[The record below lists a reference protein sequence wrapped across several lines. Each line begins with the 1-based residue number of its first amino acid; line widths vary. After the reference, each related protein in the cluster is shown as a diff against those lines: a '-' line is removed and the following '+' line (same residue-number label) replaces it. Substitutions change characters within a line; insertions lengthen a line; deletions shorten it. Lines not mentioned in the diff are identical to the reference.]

1 MSLYGFKR
9 KHGLSFSGLGSSSKM
24 YSDFYNKSSYKGSSF
39 LRFIASHKME
49 ILMFLP
55 FFIMDLSIRIMG
67 YKIDFYPA
75 HYIQPNLFTIIWTGL
90 FIALAKYL
98 KGIIGKIFYLFMFII
113 SFVMFLTNAV
123 YYSLTN
129 FYFNFS
135 LLELASEG
143 SSYIADTIKNTPVY
157 VYILAIFIFVLA
169 IVAVKNMKKSEC
181 FQWKKLLA
189 AVVIFICLHLIIPV
203 TMGSGNKNL
212 KWNSFKKA
220 RNVYNEFSDTNKSMK
235 VAGLYE
241 YTIRNL
247 YITFLKPKEKISD
260 SDRKFL
266 KNIYEAKDEKNPNKY
281 TGMLKGKN
289 VIFLQLEGMDEWLLT
304 KKNTPN
310 LYKLKNESID
320 FTDHYSIYTGGGS
333 TFNSE
338 FAVNTGFTTPISYN
352 ENVYTFNKNTFN
364 NTMAKLFKKE
374 GYAVNAFHMNSSE
387 FYSRGINYKSWGYD
401 NYYGLKDILDS
412 KDKNDLSYELDRKL
426 IENKT
431 FYNKM
436 FKDSERFVD
445 YIISYTPHTPFTTE
459 KEVGKLVAEMK
470 YGKGK
475 IPKLSEEQ
483 VADLMVGETDYMVG
497 LLMQALKDNNLYD
510 NTVIV
515 AYADHYLYTINDK
528 SVFDKYKETD
538 NNLINRTPF
547 FIWSSDMKAEKIDR
561 TNMQMNILPTVLNL
575 FGIDYNCN
583 YYIGKDILSNDYSPL
598 AFFADSSW
606 YDGNAY
612 VADGKVTNGVG
623 ISKTQIE
630 KKSSIVSE
638 LIKKN
643 DLTLKYD
650 FLKDY
655 K

>member
-1 MSLYGFKR
+1 MGSFGFKR
-9 KHGLSFSGLGSSSKM
+9 RHGLSFYGMGHASNTG
-24 YSDFYNKSSYKGSSF
+24 NKSSGGFFDF
-39 LRFIASHKME
+39 LVLHKSE

-55 FFIMDLSIRIMG
+55 FFVMDLSLRIMG
-67 YKIDFYPA
+67 HKIEFYPA
-75 HYIQPNLFTIIWTGL
+75 YYLQPNLFTIIWVGL
-90 FIALAKYL
+90 FIEVTKYL
-98 KGIIGKIFYLFMFII
+98 KGIFGKIFYWLIFII
-113 SFVMFLTNAV
+113 SFIMFLTNAI
-123 YYSLTN
+123 YYPLTS

-143 SSYIADTIKNTPVY
+143 SSYIGDTIKHTPVY
-157 VYILAIFIFVLA
+157 VYIIALIVVVLA
-169 IVAVKNMKKSEC
+169 VAATINMKKSEK
-181 FQWKKLLA
+181 FQGRKLLISFI
-189 AVVIFICLHLIIPV
+189 VFICLHLLIPV

-212 KWNSFKKA
+212 RWNSFKKA
-220 RNVYNEFSDTNKSMK
+220 RNVYNEFSDSNKSMK
-235 VAGLYE
+235 VSGLYE
-241 YTIRNL
+241 YTVRNF

-260 SDRKFL
+260 SDKKFL
-266 KNIYEAKDEKNPNKY
+266 KNIYEAKDDKKPNDY
-281 TGMLKGKN
+281 TGLFKGKN

-310 LYKLKNESID
+310 LYKLKNESVD
-320 FTDHYSIYTGGGS
+320 FTNHFSIYTGGGS

-364 NTMAKLFKKE
+364 NTMAKLFKNQ
-374 GYAVNAFHMNSSE
+374 GYSVNAFHMNSSE
-387 FYSRGINYKSWGYD
+387 FYSRGINYRSWGYD

-412 KDKNDLSYELDRKL
+412 KDKEDLSYELDRKL

-436 FKDSERFVD
+436 FKQNDKFVD

-475 IPKLSEEQ
+475 VPKLSEEQ

-497 LLMQALKDNNLYD
+497 LLIQALKDNNLYD

-528 SVFDKYKETD
+528 SVLDKYKETD

-547 FIWSSDMKAEKIDR
+547 FIWSSDVKSQKIDKA
-561 TNMQMNILPTVLNL
+561 NMQMNILPTVLNL
-575 FGIDYNCN
+575 FGIDYNSN
-583 YYIGKDILSNDYSPL
+583 YYIGKDILSDDYEPL
-598 AFFADSSW
+598 AFFSDSSW

-612 VADGKVTNGVG
+612 VSDAKVTNGAKIFEDEV
-623 ISKTQIE
+623 E
-630 KKSSIVSE
+630 KKSKTVEE

>member
-1 MSLYGFKR
+1 MRSRRKR
-9 KHGLSFSGLGSSSKM
+9 GLSFYGMGSASKRHSGFNMRGGSKRDGGFFS
-24 YSDFYNKSSYKGSSF
+24 
-39 LRFIASHKME
+39 FIAKHKGE
-49 ILMFLP
+49 ILMFLS
-55 FFIMDLSIRIMG
+55 FFVMDLSLRIMG
-67 YKIDFYPA
+67 HKIEFYPA
-75 HYIQPNLFTIIWTGL
+75 YYLQPNLFTIIWAGL
-90 FIALAKYL
+90 FIAFTKYL
-98 KGIIGKIFYLFMFII
+98 KGIAGKIFYWLMFII
-113 SFVMFLTNAV
+113 SFIMFLTNAI
-123 YYSLTN
+123 YYSLTS

-143 SSYIADTIKNTPVY
+143 SSYIADTIKHTPVY
-157 VYILAIFIFVLA
+157 VYILAAVVIVLA
-169 IVAVKNMKKSEC
+169 VIATVSTKKSEK
-181 FQWKKLLA
+181 FQWKKLVA
-189 AVVIFICLHLIIPV
+189 AVIIFVCLHLLIPV

-212 KWNSFKKA
+212 RWNSFKKA
-220 RNVYNEFSDTNKSMK
+220 RNVYSEFSDSNKSMK
-235 VAGLYE
+235 VSGLYE
-241 YTIRNL
+241 YTVRNF
-247 YITFLKPKEKISD
+247 YITFLKPKAKISE
-260 SDRKFL
+260 SDEKFL
-266 KNIYEAKDEKNPNKY
+266 KNIYEAEDEKKSNDY
-281 TGMLKGKN
+281 TGMFKGKN

-364 NTMAKLFKKE
+364 NTMAKLFKAQ

-401 NYYGLKDILDS
+401 NYYGLKDMLDGR
-412 KDKNDLSYELDRKL
+412 DKEDLSYELDRKL
-426 IENKT
+426 IENTT
-431 FYNKM
+431 FYDKM
-436 FKDSERFVD
+436 FKENDRFVD
-445 YIISYTPHTPFTTE
+445 YIISYTPHTPFTAE

-475 IPKLSEEQ
+475 VPELSEEQ

-497 LLMQALKDNNLYD
+497 LLIQALKDNDLYD

-528 SVFDKYKETD
+528 SVLDKYKETD

-547 FIWSSDMKAEKIDR
+547 FIWSSDVKAEKVDR

-575 FGIDYNCN
+575 FGIDYNSN
-583 YYIGKDILSNDYSPL
+583 YYIGKDILSDDYSPL
-598 AFFADSSW
+598 AFFSDSSW

-612 VADGKVTNGVG
+612 VADGVVTNGAK
-623 ISKTQIE
+623 ISEAEIE
-630 KKSSIVSE
+630 KKSSIVSD

>member
-9 KHGLSFSGLGSSSKM
+9 KHGLSFSGLGSSS
-24 YSDFYNKSSYKGSSF
+24 KGSSF

-75 HYIQPNLFTIIWTGL
+75 YYIQPNLFTIIWTGL

-98 KGIIGKIFYLFMFII
+98 KGVIGKIFYLLMFII

-169 IVAVKNMKKSEC
+169 IVAVKNIKKGEC

-189 AVVIFICLHLIIPV
+189 AVVIFICLHLFIPV

-241 YTIRNL
+241 YTLRNL

-266 KNIYEAKDEKNPNKY
+266 KNIYEAKDEKKPNKY

-436 FKDSERFVD
+436 FKGSERFVD

-528 SVFDKYKETD
+528 SVLGKYKETD

-575 FGIDYNCN
+575 FGIDYNSN

>member
-1 MSLYGFKR
+1 M
-9 KHGLSFSGLGSSSKM
+9 
-24 YSDFYNKSSYKGSSF
+24 
-39 LRFIASHKME
+39 
-49 ILMFLP
+49 
-55 FFIMDLSIRIMG
+55 
-67 YKIDFYPA
+67 
-75 HYIQPNLFTIIWTGL
+75 
-90 FIALAKYL
+90 
-98 KGIIGKIFYLFMFII
+98 
-113 SFVMFLTNAV
+113 
-123 YYSLTN
+123 
-129 FYFNFS
+129 
-135 LLELASEG
+135 
-143 SSYIADTIKNTPVY
+143 
-157 VYILAIFIFVLA
+157 
-169 IVAVKNMKKSEC
+169 
-181 FQWKKLLA
+181 
-189 AVVIFICLHLIIPV
+189 
-203 TMGSGNKNL
+203 
-212 KWNSFKKA
+212 
-220 RNVYNEFSDTNKSMK
+220 
-235 VAGLYE
+235 
-241 YTIRNL
+241 
-247 YITFLKPKEKISD
+247 
-260 SDRKFL
+260 
-266 KNIYEAKDEKNPNKY
+266 
-281 TGMLKGKN
+281 
-289 VIFLQLEGMDEWLLT
+289 
-304 KKNTPN
+304 
-310 LYKLKNESID
+310 
-320 FTDHYSIYTGGGS
+320 
-333 TFNSE
+333 
-338 FAVNTGFTTPISYN
+338 NTGFTTPISYN

-374 GYAVNAFHMNSSE
+374 GYSVNAFHMNSSE

-401 NYYGLKDILDS
+401 NYYGLKDMLGS

-436 FKDSERFVD
+436 FKGSEKFVD

-528 SVFDKYKETD
+528 SVLDKYKETD

-575 FGIDYNCN
+575 FGIDYNSN

-606 YDGNAY
+606 YDGNVY

-630 KKSSIVSE
+630 KKSSVVSE

>member
-9 KHGLSFSGLGSSSKM
+9 KHGLSFSGLGSSS
-24 YSDFYNKSSYKGSSF
+24 KGSSF

-75 HYIQPNLFTIIWTGL
+75 YYIQPNLFTIIWTGL

-98 KGIIGKIFYLFMFII
+98 KGVIGKIFYLLMFII

-169 IVAVKNMKKSEC
+169 IVAVKNIKKGEC

-241 YTIRNL
+241 YTLRNL

-266 KNIYEAKDEKNPNKY
+266 KNIYEAKDEKKPNKY

-387 FYSRGINYKSWGYD
+387 FYSRGINYR
-401 NYYGLKDILDS
+401 N
-412 KDKNDLSYELDRKL
+412 N
-426 IENKT
+426 
-431 FYNKM
+431 
-436 FKDSERFVD
+436 
-445 YIISYTPHTPFTTE
+445 
-459 KEVGKLVAEMK
+459 MK
-470 YGKGK
+470 IAG
-475 IPKLSEEQ
+475 
-483 VADLMVGETDYMVG
+483 A
-497 LLMQALKDNNLYD
+497 A
-510 NTVIV
+510 
-515 AYADHYLYTINDK
+515 
-528 SVFDKYKETD
+528 
-538 NNLINRTPF
+538 
-547 FIWSSDMKAEKIDR
+547 
-561 TNMQMNILPTVLNL
+561 
-575 FGIDYNCN
+575 
-583 YYIGKDILSNDYSPL
+583 
-598 AFFADSSW
+598 
-606 YDGNAY
+606 
-612 VADGKVTNGVG
+612 
-623 ISKTQIE
+623 
-630 KKSSIVSE
+630 
-638 LIKKN
+638 
-643 DLTLKYD
+643 
-650 FLKDY
+650 
-655 K
+655 

>member
-1 MSLYGFKR
+1 MGYFGMGKSSKNRGVE
-9 KHGLSFSGLGSSSKM
+9 SLGS
-24 YSDFYNKSSYKGSSF
+24 F
-39 LRFIASHKME
+39 LKNHISE

-55 FFIMDLSIRIMG
+55 FFVMDVSLRIMG

-75 HYIQPNLFTIIWTGL
+75 YYIQPNLFTIIWAGL
-90 FIALAKYL
+90 FIAFAKYL
-98 KGIIGKIFYLFMFII
+98 KGIIGKIFYCFFFIL
-113 SFVMFLTNAV
+113 SFIMFLTNAI
-123 YYSLTN
+123 YYSLTS

-157 VYILAIFIFVLA
+157 VYILAVFVIMLA
-169 IVAVKNMKKSEC
+169 VIATKNMKKNET
-181 FQWKKLLA
+181 FKFKKLSVA
-189 AVVIFICLHLIIPV
+189 IIIFICLHILIPV

-220 RNVYNEFSDTNKSMK
+220 RNVYNEFSDSNKSMK

-241 YTIRNL
+241 YTVRNF

-260 SDRKFL
+260 NDEKFL
-266 KNIYEAKDEKNPNKY
+266 KEIYGAEDEKESNDY
-281 TGMLKGKN
+281 TGIFKGKN
-289 VIFLQLEGMDEWLLT
+289 VIFLQLEGMDDWLLT

-310 LYKLKNESID
+310 LYKLKEQSLD

-364 NTMAKLFKKE
+364 NTLAKLFKKQ
-374 GYAVNAFHMNSSE
+374 GYTVNAFHMNSSE
-387 FYSRGINYKSWGYD
+387 FYSRGINYQSWGYD
-401 NYYGLKDILDS
+401 NYYGLKDILDD
-412 KDKNDLSYELDRKL
+412 KDKEDLSYELDRKL
-426 IENKT
+426 IEDKT

-436 FKDSERFVD
+436 FKDSDKFID
-445 YIISYTPHTPFTTE
+445 YIITYTPHTPFTTE

-475 IPKLSEEQ
+475 VPKLSEEQ
-483 VADLMVGETDYMVG
+483 VAELMVAETDYMVG
-497 LLMQALKDNNLYD
+497 LLLQALKDNNLYD

-515 AYADHYLYTINDK
+515 AYSDHYLYTINDK
-528 SVFDKYKETD
+528 SVLDKYKETD

-547 FIWSSDMKAEKIDR
+547 FIWSSDVKAEKIDKA
-561 TNMQMNILPTVLNL
+561 NMQMNILPTVLNL
-575 FGIDYNCN
+575 FGIDYNSN
-583 YYIGKDILSNDYSPL
+583 YYLGKDILAKDYEPL
-598 AFFADSSW
+598 VFFADSSW

-612 VADGKVTNGVG
+612 VADGKVTNGAKIAESELV
-623 ISKTQIE
+623 
-630 KKSSIVSE
+630 KKNEEVSE

-643 DLTLKYD
+643 DLTLKYNY
-650 FLKDY
+650 LKGY

>member
-1 MSLYGFKR
+1 MGSFGFKR
-9 KHGLSFSGLGSSSKM
+9 RHGLSFYGMGYASNTG
-24 YSDFYNKSSYKGSSF
+24 NKSRGVFFDF
-39 LRFIASHKME
+39 LVLHKSE

-55 FFIMDLSIRIMG
+55 FFVMDLSLRIMG
-67 YKIDFYPA
+67 HKIEFYPA
-75 HYIQPNLFTIIWTGL
+75 YYLQPNLFTIIWVGL
-90 FIALAKYL
+90 FIVVTKYL
-98 KGIIGKIFYLFMFII
+98 KGIFGKIFYWFIFII
-113 SFVMFLTNAV
+113 SFIMFLTNAI
-123 YYSLTN
+123 YYPLTS

-143 SSYIADTIKNTPVY
+143 SSYIGDTIKHTPVY
-157 VYILAIFIFVLA
+157 VYIIALIVVVLA
-169 IVAVKNMKKSEC
+169 VAATINMKKSEK
-181 FQWKKLLA
+181 FQGRKLLISFI
-189 AVVIFICLHLIIPV
+189 VFICLHLLIPV

-212 KWNSFKKA
+212 RWNSFKKA
-220 RNVYNEFSDTNKSMK
+220 RNVYNEFSDSNKSMK
-235 VAGLYE
+235 VSGLYE
-241 YTIRNL
+241 YTVRNF

-260 SDRKFL
+260 SDKKFL
-266 KNIYEAKDEKNPNKY
+266 KNIYEAKDDKKPNDY
-281 TGMLKGKN
+281 TGLFKGKN

-310 LYKLKNESID
+310 LYKLKNESVD
-320 FTDHYSIYTGGGS
+320 FTNHFSIYTGGGS

-364 NTMAKLFKKE
+364 NTMAKLFKNQ

-387 FYSRGINYKSWGYD
+387 FYSRGINYRSWGYD

-412 KDKNDLSYELDRKL
+412 KDKEDLSYELDRKL

-436 FKDSERFVD
+436 FKQNDKFVD

-475 IPKLSEEQ
+475 VPKLSEEQ

-497 LLMQALKDNNLYD
+497 LLIQALKDNNLYD

-528 SVFDKYKETD
+528 SVLDKYKETD

-547 FIWSSDMKAEKIDR
+547 FIWSSDVKSQKIDKA
-561 TNMQMNILPTVLNL
+561 NMQMNILPTVLNL
-575 FGIDYNCN
+575 FGIDYNSN
-583 YYIGKDILSNDYSPL
+583 YYIGKDILSDDYEPL
-598 AFFADSSW
+598 AFFSDSSW

-612 VADGKVTNGVG
+612 VSDAKVTNGAK
-623 ISKTQIE
+623 ISEDEVE
-630 KKSSIVSE
+630 KKSKTVEE

>member
-1 MSLYGFKR
+1 MGSFGFKR
-9 KHGLSFSGLGSSSKM
+9 RHGLSFYGMGHASNTG
-24 YSDFYNKSSYKGSSF
+24 NKSSGGFFDF
-39 LRFIASHKME
+39 LVLHKSE

-55 FFIMDLSIRIMG
+55 FFVMDLSLRIMG
-67 YKIDFYPA
+67 HKIEFYPA
-75 HYIQPNLFTIIWTGL
+75 YYLQPNLFTIIWVGL
-90 FIALAKYL
+90 FIAVTKYL
-98 KGIIGKIFYLFMFII
+98 KGIFGKIFYWLIFII
-113 SFVMFLTNAV
+113 SFIMFLTNAI
-123 YYSLTN
+123 YYPLTS

-143 SSYIADTIKNTPVY
+143 SSYIGDTIKHTPVY
-157 VYILAIFIFVLA
+157 VYIIALIVVVLA
-169 IVAVKNMKKSEC
+169 AAATINMKKSEK
-181 FQWKKLLA
+181 FQGRKLLISFI
-189 AVVIFICLHLIIPV
+189 VFICLHLLIPV

-212 KWNSFKKA
+212 RWNSFKKA
-220 RNVYNEFSDTNKSMK
+220 RNVYNEFSDSNKSMK
-235 VAGLYE
+235 VSGLYE
-241 YTIRNL
+241 YTVRNF

-260 SDRKFL
+260 SDKKFL
-266 KNIYEAKDEKNPNKY
+266 KNIYEAKDDKKPNDY
-281 TGMLKGKN
+281 TGLFKGKN

-310 LYKLKNESID
+310 LYKLKNESVD
-320 FTDHYSIYTGGGS
+320 FTNHFSIYTGGGS

-364 NTMAKLFKKE
+364 NTMAKLFKNQ

-387 FYSRGINYKSWGYD
+387 FYSRGINYRSWGYD

-412 KDKNDLSYELDRKL
+412 KDKEDLSYELDRKL

-436 FKDSERFVD
+436 FKQNDKFVD

-459 KEVGKLVAEMK
+459 KEVGKLVSEMK

-475 IPKLSEEQ
+475 VPKLSEEQ

-497 LLMQALKDNNLYD
+497 LLIQALKDNNLYD

-528 SVFDKYKETD
+528 SVLDKYKETD

-547 FIWSSDMKAEKIDR
+547 FIWSSDVKSQKIDKA
-561 TNMQMNILPTVLNL
+561 NMQMNILPTVLNL
-575 FGIDYNCN
+575 FGIDYNSN
-583 YYIGKDILSNDYSPL
+583 YYIGKDILSDDYEPL
-598 AFFADSSW
+598 AFFSDSSW

-612 VADGKVTNGVG
+612 VSDAKVTNGAK
-623 ISKTQIE
+623 ISEDEVE
-630 KKSSIVSE
+630 KKSKTVEE

>member
-1 MSLYGFKR
+1 MGSFDFKR
-9 KHGLSFSGLGSSSKM
+9 RHGLSFYGMGHASNTR
-24 YSDFYNKSSYKGSSF
+24 NKSRGGFFDF
-39 LRFIASHKME
+39 LVLHKSE
-49 ILMFLP
+49 IFMFLP
-55 FFIMDLSIRIMG
+55 FFVMDLSLRIMG
-67 YKIDFYPA
+67 HKIEFYPA
-75 HYIQPNLFTIIWTGL
+75 YYLQPNLFTIIWVGL
-90 FIALAKYL
+90 FIAVTKYL
-98 KGIIGKIFYLFMFII
+98 KGIFGKIFYWLIFII
-113 SFVMFLTNAV
+113 SFIMFLTNAI
-123 YYSLTN
+123 YYPLTS

-143 SSYIADTIKNTPVY
+143 SSYIGDTIKHTPVY
-157 VYILAIFIFVLA
+157 VYIIALIVVVLA
-169 IVAVKNMKKSEC
+169 VAATINMKKSEK
-181 FQWKKLLA
+181 FQGRKLLISFI
-189 AVVIFICLHLIIPV
+189 VFICLHLLIPV

-212 KWNSFKKA
+212 RWNSFKKA
-220 RNVYNEFSDTNKSMK
+220 RNVYNEFSDSNKSMK
-235 VAGLYE
+235 VSGLYE
-241 YTIRNL
+241 YTVRNF

-260 SDRKFL
+260 SDKKFL
-266 KNIYEAKDEKNPNKY
+266 KNIYEAKDDKKPNDY
-281 TGMLKGKN
+281 TGLFKGKN

-310 LYKLKNESID
+310 LYKLKNESVD
-320 FTDHYSIYTGGGS
+320 FTNHFSIYTGGGS

-364 NTMAKLFKKE
+364 NTMAKLFKNQ

-412 KDKNDLSYELDRKL
+412 KDKEDLSYELDRKL

-436 FKDSERFVD
+436 FKQNDKFVD

-475 IPKLSEEQ
+475 VPKLSEEQ

-497 LLMQALKDNNLYD
+497 LLIQALKDNNLYD

-528 SVFDKYKETD
+528 SVLDKYKETD

-547 FIWSSDMKAEKIDR
+547 FIWSSDVKSQKIDKA
-561 TNMQMNILPTVLNL
+561 NMQMNILPTVLNL
-575 FGIDYNCN
+575 FGIDYNSN
-583 YYIGKDILSNDYSPL
+583 YYIGKDILSDDYEPL
-598 AFFADSSW
+598 AFFSDSSW

-612 VADGKVTNGVG
+612 VSDAKVTNGAK
-623 ISKTQIE
+623 ISEDEVE
-630 KKSSIVSE
+630 KKSKTVEE